1 MPFLVCSNDNVC
13 RYASRTD
20 KSYWLSTNSPIPMM
34 PVGDTDI
41 VPYISR
47 CVVCEAPVNIIAVHS
62 QTLHIPECPI
72 GWTDLWAGY
81 SFAMVSFDI

>member
-1 MPFLVCSNDNVC
+1 
-13 RYASRTD
+13 
-20 KSYWLSTNSPIPMM
+20 M

-47 CVVCEAPVNIIAVHS
+47 CVVCEAPVNIIELHS

-81 SFAMVSFDI
+81 SFVMVSSDILDFTIHHLKIQKKKTDLNSSCV